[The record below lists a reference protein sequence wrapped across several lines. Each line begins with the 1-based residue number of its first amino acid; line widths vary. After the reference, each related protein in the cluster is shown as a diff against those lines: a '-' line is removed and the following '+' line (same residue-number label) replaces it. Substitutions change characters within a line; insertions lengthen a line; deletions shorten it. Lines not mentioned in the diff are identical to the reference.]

1 MAFKAA
7 IRAGALKTVGSGRAK
22 EETGRE
28 HVHADI
34 YAKTAEEA
42 RRAALEAV
50 EAERRQMMA
59 EIEERRQ
66 EARKEALE
74 EHTRL
79 MGLAGTPEFRQRP
92 TWRSSTTSSASSRTG
107 GFWRPKKE
115 AFRTE
120 RDAALDARTQGFWP
134 RMLA

>member
-79 MGLAGTPEFRQRP
+79 MGLAGTPEFRPEADMEVFNNIERIV
-92 TWRSSTTSSASSRTG
+92 TDWRILAAEG
-107 GFWRPKKE
+107 GIQDR
-115 AFRTE
+115 AGR
-120 RDAALDARTQGFWP
+120 RS
-134 RMLA
+134 